1 MPLTNLLFDLDG
13 TLTDPKLGISRC
25 IQHALTE
32 LGVAPPPA
40 DSLDWCIGPPLS
52 QSFGRLLNS
61 SDGDLLGQAVQ
72 LYRQRFAQ
80 VGLFENRVYEGIPQ
94 TLAALRTRGFR
105 LFLATAKPRVFAQR
119 ILDHFDL
126 AEHFDVAYGSELN
139 GHLSDKPSLVQHI
152 LVCEALDPEQTM
164 IIGDRHYD
172 ILGGKANGIRT
183 GAVTYGFGSEEEL
196 RGAGADVFFPTPEG
210 IAEGLLSMNSDASAH
225 GGLSDP
231 V

>member
-32 LGVAPPPA
+32 LGFAPPPA

-94 TLAALRTRGFR
+94 NLAALRTRGFR

-196 RGAGADVFFPTPEG
+196 RAAGADVFFPTPEG